1 MPEAPLREGCPL
13 NRRAD
18 SLEGLLTAARA
29 CTECESALPL
39 GANPILQ
46 VHRDARIL
54 VASQAPGRIAHES
67 GIPFLDPSGR
77 RLRAWMGLHED
88 AFYDARNVA
97 ILPMGFC
104 YPGRGSGGDL
114 PPRPEC
120 PPLWRRSFLAKLTRV
135 RLTLVIGRH
144 AQRWHLGRPV
154 PVAQSAREWLQDG
167 GPVVPLPHPSPRNNA
182 WLQRNA
188 WFERDLV
195 PRLRNIVTAALAD

>member
-1 MPEAPLREGCPL
+1 MGPR
-13 NRRAD
+13 
-18 SLEGLLTAARA
+18 
-29 CTECESALPL
+29 
-39 GANPILQ
+39 PILQ
-46 VHRDARIL
+46 IHPDSRIL

-67 GIPFLDPSGR
+67 GVPFLDPSGR
-77 RLRAWMGLHED
+77 RLRDWMGLNEET
-88 AFYDARNVA
+88 FYEARNVA

-120 PPLWRRSFLAKLTRV
+120 APLWQRQFLARLDRI

-144 AQRWHLGRPV
+144 AQKWHLGEPES
-154 PVAQSAREWLQDG
+154 VARAARRWMENG
-167 GPVVPLPHPSPRNNA
+167 GSVVPLPHPSPRNNA

-195 PRLRNIVTAALAD
+195 PHLRIRVAEALAA